1 MKDNF
6 IYRIEN
12 TFQGKVFT
20 DDDLKILFPE
30 KELAK
35 IHNSLSYH
43 LKIKHIKKYRRGLY
57 SLAQNNSQ
65 STLSKFIISNFLYGP
80 SYISFESALSYYN
93 LIPEAVYETTAA
105 CFQEKK
111 KVFKTAE
118 GIFSFSQIPLRPFF
132 LEVIKDEKEKY
143 LIAKPI
149 RALFDLIYLQRKQY
163 ASLENLE
170 DDLRIDLD
178 ELKEYIKDYDASSI
192 LKLGEMYKKKSTTKL
207 SEILIKGYK

>member
-1 MKDNF
+1 MKDTF
-6 IYRIEN
+6 LYRIEN

-20 DDDLKILFPE
+20 DDDLKVLFPE

-43 LKIKHIKKYRRGLY
+43 LKINHIKKYRRGLY
-57 SLAQNNSQ
+57 SLTQNNSQ
-65 STLSKFIISNFLYGP
+65 NHISKFVISNFLYGP
-80 SYISFESALSYYN
+80 SYVSFESALSHYN

-111 KVFKTAE
+111 KEFKMAE
-118 GIFSFSQIPLRPFF
+118 GIFSFSQIPVRPFF

-143 LIAKPI
+143 LIARPI
-149 RALFDLIYLQRKQY
+149 RALFDLIYLRRKQY
-163 ASLENLE
+163 TSLADLE

-178 ELKEYIKDYDASSI
+178 ELRDYIKDYEASSI
-192 LKLGEMYKKKSTTKL
+192 LQLGEMYKKRSTAKL
-207 SEILIKGYK
+207 SDILIKGYK